1 MNKLTSPQDA
11 IKQAT
16 GAGWH
21 PTYLALPHLHDI
33 HCEAEILTDL
43 LFWQA
48 LGKARGW
55 GERLFN
61 KPTWTALSQKDKEL
75 ATNQES
81 RRQGKRWFETRM
93 SNGDE
98 TKFWESL
105 P

>member
-1 MNKLTSPQDA
+1 MTQLHNVQDA
-11 IKQAT
+11 IKQAIDGGYDEATAKEAFDT
-16 GAGWH
+16 GTEYAIFLD
-21 PTYLALPHLHDI
+21 P
-33 HCEAEILTDL
+33 

-55 GERLFN
+55 
-61 KPTWTALSQKDKEL
+61 PYMTTANIKGLKVEEL
-75 ATNQES
+75 DWHFFAEE
-81 RRQGKRWFETRM
+81 WFETRM